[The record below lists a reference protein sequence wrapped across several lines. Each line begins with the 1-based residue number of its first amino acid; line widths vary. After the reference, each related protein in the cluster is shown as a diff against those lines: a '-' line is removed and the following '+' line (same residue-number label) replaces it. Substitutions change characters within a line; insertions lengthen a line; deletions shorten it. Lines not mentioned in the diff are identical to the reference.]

1 MKVAVVGSRGF
12 NDYARLCK
20 KLDYVT
26 AEFGKIEKIISGG
39 AKGADSLAARYAD
52 EKNIDKEI
60 FYPEWD
66 KYGKSA
72 GMIRNELIIK
82 DADIVVAMWD
92 GVSKGT
98 KNSISLAVQQ
108 KKRLI
113 VDMYNEKPDT
123 DFD

>member
-1 MKVAVVGSRGF
+1 
-12 NDYARLCK
+12 
-20 KLDYVT
+20 
-26 AEFGKIEKIISGG
+26 
-39 AKGADSLAARYAD
+39 
-52 EKNIDKEI
+52 
-60 FYPEWD
+60 
-66 KYGKSA
+66 
-72 GMIRNELIIK
+72 MIRNELIIK